1 MKLGILGSGKIVKEV
16 LPVLKK
22 IENIDLVA
30 IAARNEEKL
39 QNLAKEFDIK
49 KYYLGIDEL
58 LQDQDIDTVY
68 VALPNHLHFDA
79 MDKAI
84 DYGKDI
90 ICEKPFTSNFYETK
104 QIIEK
109 AKHKDVMIVEAISHR
124 FIPNAIETKKMI
136 NDLGEIKI
144 VSFNYS
150 QYSSRYDKFKAGDI
164 EPVFSLEASGG
175 ALIDLNLYN
184 VAFAVDTFGLPKDV
198 KYFANIEK
206 DIDTSG
212 IVILDYE
219 DFKVSCIGSKDS
231 AAPMVNTIQGTKA
244 TIEIPDALNSFGEF
258 NMEVVGDDG
267 QFCFQF
273 NEEGRSRLYYEFVA
287 IEEILRNRDRKR
299 ADELLEQTKNYMDV
313 ITRARFDAN
322 IYYPADKIH

>member
-109 AKHKDVMIVEAISHR
+109 ARDKDVMIVEAISHR

-198 KYFANIEK
+198 KYFANIDK

-267 QFCFQF
+267 QFSFQF
-273 NEEGRSRLYYEFVA
+273 NEEDRSRLYYEFVA
-287 IEEILRNRDRKR
+287 IEEILRNRDVKR